1 MTDSLGFATKVGLD
15 RLLTGGVLGG
25 DVQEL
30 PCHVWGLVA
39 EHMDE
44 RLAGHAVDE
53 GIDDVDVGDVGELVV
68 LLGETLDVLP
78 KGLVGPLPVVL
89 EVPSVPRLS
98 VRTLEVVDED
108 GAEIALAADAARL
121 KLLELGFGRA

>member
-1 MTDSLGFATKVGLD
+1 MGSHDRGRGRAPHRSAVGE
-15 RLLTGGVLGG
+15 GVS
-25 DVQEL
+25 
-30 PCHVWGLVA
+30 
-39 EHMDE
+39 
-44 RLAGHAVDE
+44 
-53 GIDDVDVGDVGELVV
+53 DVGELVV

-78 KGLVGPLPVVL
+78 QGLVGPLPVVL

-98 VRTLEVVDED
+98 VRTLEVVDEG